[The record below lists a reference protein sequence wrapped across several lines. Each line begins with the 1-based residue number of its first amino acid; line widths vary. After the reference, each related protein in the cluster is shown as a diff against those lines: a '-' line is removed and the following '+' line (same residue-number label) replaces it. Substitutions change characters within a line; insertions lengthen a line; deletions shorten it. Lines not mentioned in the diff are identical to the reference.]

1 MMSSNWSGLV
11 EVFEGY
17 DAITYAELHD
27 MLVSKH
33 ADPTEDEA
41 LLDPAVAREVADE
54 DPSLIYLNLGEW
66 YQPIDR
72 ALLEAIA
79 EYRTCT
85 DSPWL
90 KIYADKTEHK
100 LAERIAGRQRLAVRQ
115 GMAR

>member
-1 MMSSNWSGLV
+1 MMSCNWSGLV
-11 EVFEGY
+11 EVMEGY

-27 MLVSKH
+27 MLVSKY
-33 ADPTEDEA
+33 ADPTEGAA
-41 LLDPAVAREVADE
+41 LLAPATAREVADE
-54 DPSLIYLNLGEW
+54 DPSLLYLNLGEW

-79 EYRTCT
+79 EYRTRT

-90 KIYADKTEHK
+90 KICADKTEHK

-115 GMAR
+115 RM